1 MPFDI
6 GTAKQARQ
14 EQALDRNEDDLSAA
28 RGIFA
33 GILMAAVLSVLLIFG
48 VSLAHAELP
57 APPAALTAAI
67 YGAWDVDETS

>member
-6 GTAKQARQ
+6 TTAKQARQ

-33 GILMAAVLSVLLIFG
+33 GILMAAVLWVLLIFG

-57 APPAALTAAI
+57 MPLAAPAVTT
-67 YGAWDVDETS
+67 YGAR